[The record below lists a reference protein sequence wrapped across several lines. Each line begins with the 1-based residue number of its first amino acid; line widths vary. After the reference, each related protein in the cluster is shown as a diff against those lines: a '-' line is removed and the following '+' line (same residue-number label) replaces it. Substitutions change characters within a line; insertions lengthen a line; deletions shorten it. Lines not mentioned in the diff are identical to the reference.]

1 MSFKREHCKNISEK
15 FVPFLNSFYL
25 YLQIGD
31 LQLCKRKVALAVV
44 AGVTAYNAQN
54 KEELSDLALENIE
67 ALAGGETNT
76 SWNCTGYWGSC
87 YAYCGSCGATV
98 RGDGELTGTH
108 SCR

>member
-1 MSFKREHCKNISEK
+1 MKNTILK
-15 FVPFLNSFYL
+15 IVFAA
-25 YLQIGD
+25 
-31 LQLCKRKVALAVV
+31 ALAVV
-44 AGVTAYNAQN
+44 VGVTAYNAQN